1 MKIQQR
7 NKWYFGN
14 WQVLGWVETGFKIF
28 AFMFAYLLLYN
39 ALSFGNFA
47 LPNGKLLI
55 VWIVQIILSLGLLA
69 AIFDR
74 FKNKEIFAMIFVL
87 FNNLAH
93 WGVVIAM
100 TNMANMANLTINLI
114 LFYSL
119 MLTGDLVKIIFLKT
133 SGFKID
139 GVPQYALYG
148 LTGVF
153 IAGYLTNLLILL
165 F

>member
-1 MKIQQR
+1 MKMQER
-7 NKWYFGN
+7 KKWYFGN

-28 AFMFAYLLLYN
+28 AFMFAYVLFYN
-39 ALSFGNFA
+39 ALSNGNFVI
-47 LPNGKLLI
+47 PHGKILI

-74 FKNKEIFAMIFVL
+74 YNNKEIFAMIFVL

-93 WGVVIAM
+93 WGIVIAIL
-100 TNMANMANLTINLI
+100 NASNLSINLI
-114 LFYSL
+114 FFYSL
-119 MLTGDLVKIIFLKT
+119 MLIGDLVKIIFLKT
-133 SGFKID
+133 SGFKVD

-153 IAGYLTNLLILL
+153 IAGYLTNLIILL
-165 F
+165 L